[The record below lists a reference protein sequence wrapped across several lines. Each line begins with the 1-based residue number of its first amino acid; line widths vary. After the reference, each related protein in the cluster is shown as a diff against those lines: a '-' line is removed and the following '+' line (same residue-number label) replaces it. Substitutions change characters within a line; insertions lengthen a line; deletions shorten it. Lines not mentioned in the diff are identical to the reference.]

1 MAQRQRLAHTA
12 GKGTRGLEPGV
23 SDAKTLRLS
32 TSPSIKCHAFL
43 PQPHTCPTLQIGNLG
58 LPGAKQPSQSA
69 QGLPQPGLQRAKG
82 RRGWGPRAE
91 GASRVPRGPGRC
103 LEWGRSRA
111 EDGRGRLLRPMSPL
125 EGLGGLHQAREA
137 PPGPAKTPRP
147 PRSLL
152 RASAPGSHGNGD
164 STEAARGQTGPRF
177 PTLEVLGGGS
187 TPEKTRVPHSP
198 DLVLQYGPSLHL
210 GRLLP

>member
-1 MAQRQRLAHTA
+1 MGSGPSTTRLHFAPSVAQRQRLAHTA

-43 PQPHTCPTLQIGNLG
+43 PQPHACPTLQIGNLG
-58 LPGAKQPSQSA
+58 LAGAKQPSQSA

-125 EGLGGLHQAREA
+125 EGLGSGKLHQD
-137 PPGPAKTPRP
+137 PPGLPCRLVVSP
-147 PRSLL
+147 PRVRTWEPWQRGLYGG
-152 RASAPGSHGNGD
+152 RAGPGGAAFPDSGGAGMRVCPRKDPGAP
-164 STEAARGQTGPRF
+164 
-177 PTLEVLGGGS
+177 
-187 TPEKTRVPHSP
+187 
-198 DLVLQYGPSLHL
+198 
-210 GRLLP
+210 